1 MLEANAKML
10 AELDARVNAM
20 EDALEDWGAWNRA
33 MNFVRHN
40 PHTAAIFKKVE
51 SNPAVQK
58 ALADPRVK
66 AAQAKAEE
74 KVNAL
79 ADEAI
84 AKAKNAA

>member
-1 MLEANAKML
+1 MLQANAKML

-33 MNFVRHN
+33 MKFVRHN
-40 PHTAAIFKKVE
+40 PRTAAILKKAE
-51 SNPAVQK
+51 ANPLVKK

-66 AAQAKAEE
+66 AAQAAAEE
-74 KVNAL
+74 KVNSL

-84 AKAKNAA
+84 KKAK